1 MSRRLSTMVTICKNL
16 SSTVTLNDGNTMPMF
31 GLGMYLS
38 KSGSG
43 GSAEKAVTHAL
54 KNGYKMIDT
63 AEFYGNES
71 DVGQGIKASGLKRED
86 YFVVTKVWTN
96 GSAQCRSAFTASLK
110 KLDIGYVDL
119 YLIHSPSGGKIVETY
134 KTMMEFQK
142 QGLIKSIGVSNFG
155 VHHLQGMKEAGLPTP
170 TVNQIELH
178 PWMKKKD
185 IVQYCQANNIAV
197 MGFSPLVKGQR
208 FTEPCLMEVAE
219 RLGRTTAE
227 VLIRYSVQMG
237 YITIPKSSKP
247 DRILAN
253 ASVFDWEIPQSDMD
267 VLNSFPE
274 KSCSWNPC
282 EFPWEG

>member
-1 MSRRLSTMVTICKNL
+1 MSRTLSTMVTICKNL
-16 SSTVTLNDGNTMPMF
+16 SSTITLNDGYTMPMF

-43 GSAEKAVTHAL
+43 ASAERAVTYAL
-54 KNGYKMIDT
+54 KNGYKLIDT

-71 DVGQGIKASGLKRED
+71 DVGRGIKASGLRREE

-96 GSAQCRSAFTASLK
+96 GADVCRSAFTTSLK
-110 KLDIGYVDL
+110 KLDIGYIDL
-119 YLIHSPSGGKIVETY
+119 YLIHSPGKGKIVETY
-134 KTMMEFQK
+134 KTMMDFQK
-142 QGLIKSIGVSNFG
+142 QGLVKSIGVSNFG
-155 VHHLQGMKEAGLPTP
+155 VHHLEGMKAAGLPTP

-185 IVQYCQANNIAV
+185 IVQYCRANNIAV
-197 MGFSPLVKGQR
+197 MGYSPLVKGQR
-208 FTEPCLMEVAE
+208 FNEPSLVEVAE

-237 YITIPKSSKP
+237 YITIPKSDKP
-247 DRILAN
+247 ERILGN
-253 ASVFDWEIPQSDMD
+253 TSVFEWEIPQLDMD

-274 KSCSWNPC
+274 SSCTWNPC
-282 EFPWEG
+282 LFPWNG